1 MMTFVSRPLHCSSK
15 AFDASKGFCFW
26 CAPSSAK
33 KSPGQEDNVAIT
45 APADGSHPRFTCLHN
60 KPSTL
65 ILIQPV
71 SNLFQMANFE

>member
-15 AFDASKGFCFW
+15 AFDASKGFRFR

-45 APADGSHPRFTCLHN
+45 VPADGSHPRFTCLHN
-60 KPSTL
+60 KGTININFDPTCL
-65 ILIQPV
+65 KPF
-71 SNLFQMANFE
+71 SNG